1 MTVIGT
7 NIGAM
12 IASNASNSATSAL
25 QTSMQRLSTGKRI
38 NSAADDAA
46 GLAISSRMSSAVRSM
61 SVAMRNA
68 NDGISLAQTAEGAM
82 SEVTNM
88 LQRMKELATQAANG
102 TLGDSDRT
110 TLQSEMNQLVD
121 ETSSISKTT
130 NFNGVNLLD
139 GKTSS
144 IKLQTGVNASET
156 TTMSMVNMSTAKLG
170 LETGVSGPV
179 AGQVDSSAT
188 IAKNSVQINGTWVG
202 ASVDT
207 DGKASSAIAD
217 KVTAINNA
225 TSATGV
231 TAAASTVV
239 NFKDVAADNTADGT
253 VTINGKDVD
262 IAASAVGDWDNDADT
277 DDTFSYSKL
286 ADAINNTADIGVTA
300 KVNDTGDG
308 LVLTSADDVSF
319 AASDDDKAKF
329 TVTPQGGTA
338 VAADDLTADDGAS
351 VAKNTITLSAAAGK
365 TIVVEGD
372 TAALTG
378 LGLTANSAP
387 GSTLSIST
395 QDDASKA
402 LSVID
407 SALDAI
413 SSGRGDL
420 GAVQN
425 RLQSTV
431 NNLTTTSTNL
441 DEARS
446 RIEDT
451 DFSTETAALAK
462 AQILSQASTA
472 MLAQANQSQQNVL
485 TLLR

>member
-12 IASNASNSATSAL
+12 VASNASNAATMAL
-25 QTSMQRLSTGKRI
+25 QTSMERLSTGKRI

-46 GLAISSRMSSAVRSM
+46 GLAISSRMSSAVSSM
-61 SVAMRNA
+61 SVAVRNA

-88 LQRMKELATQAANG
+88 LTRMKELATQAANG
-102 TLGDSDRT
+102 TLGASDRQ
-110 TLQSEMNQLVD
+110 TLQAEMNQLVD
-121 ETSSISKTT
+121 ETGSISSTT

-139 GKTSS
+139 GKTGS
-144 IKLQTGVNASET
+144 IKLQTGISAGET
-156 TTMSMVNMSTAKLG
+156 TSMSMVNMSTAKLG
-170 LETGVSGPV
+170 LLTGVAGPV
-179 AGQVDSSAT
+179 SGQVDNSAT
-188 IAKNSVQINGTWVG
+188 LANNALQINGTWIG

-207 DGKASSAIAD
+207 DGKASSAIDD
-217 KVTAINNA
+217 KVTAINAA
-225 TSATGV
+225 TSDTGV

-239 NFKDVAADNTADGT
+239 NLKVATADNTADGT

-262 IAASAVGDWDNDADT
+262 ISSAVGDWDNDSTT
-277 DDTFSYSKL
+277 DDTFDYSKL
-286 ADAINNTADIGVTA
+286 ADAVNNTADIGVTA

-308 LVLTSADDVSF
+308 LVLTSSDDVTF
-319 AASDDDKAKF
+319 AATDDDKAKF

-338 VAADDLTADDGAS
+338 LAADDLTADTAPTVG
-351 VAKNTITLSAAAGK
+351 KNTITLTADAGK
-365 TIVVEGD
+365 TIVAAGD
-372 TAALTG
+372 TGALTG

-387 GSTLSIST
+387 GSTLSIAT
-395 QDDASKA
+395 QDDASSA
-402 LSVID
+402 LAVID

-413 SSGRGDL
+413 SAGRGDL

-451 DFSTETAALAK
+451 DFSTETASLAK

-472 MLAQANQSQQNVL
+472 MLAQANQSQQSVL
-485 TLLR
+485 KLLQ